1 MRVSVVIPAY
11 NAEQTICRAVDSV
24 KGQTLAACDIV
35 AINDGS
41 TDGTHD
47 LLTGVAGIRY
57 VQRQQEGVSS
67 ARNHGASLAQGD
79 WLLFLDADDALAVDA
94 LAQFNCTMCARSGY
108 RVYYGMIEARNSAGV
123 VSRISGED
131 SSEGAVP
138 AAAVRNFNRARI
150 ITPGAV
156 LFSRELFDELGG
168 FSNQYD
174 TVADR
179 DLYLRAGLRTEYAF
193 CPHVIVKKWKYDDSM
208 SRDRA
213 RGIKQGLCLQW
224 DFLERFSSE
233 PGVPSDREFSAEGVL
248 DRALWKCLALADRGL
263 LSDVLALA
271 ADRGVCSLKSR
282 LLKTVPVLPIMH
294 YHVSLSL
301 ERLRSL
307 LTVDPGK
314 GHS

>member
-1 MRVSVVIPAY
+1 MRVSVVIPAH

-24 KGQTLAACDIV
+24 MGQTFAACDIV
-35 AINDGS
+35 VVNDGS

-47 LLTGVAGIRY
+47 RLTGMAGIRV

-67 ARNHGASLAQGD
+67 ARNYGASLAKGD
-79 WLLFLDADDALAVDA
+79 WFLFLDADDALVVDA
-94 LAQFNCTMCARSGY
+94 LDQFNCMMCSRPGY
-108 RVYYGMIEARNSAGV
+108 RVYYGMIEARDSEGV
-123 VSRISGED
+123 VSRISGAD
-131 SSEGAVP
+131 SSEGPVP
-138 AAAVRNFNRARI
+138 AAAVRNFNRVRI

-156 LFSRELFDELGG
+156 LFSRELFEELGG

-179 DLYLRAGLRTEYAF
+179 DLYLRAGLRAEFAF
-193 CPHVIVKKWKYDDSM
+193 CPHVIVEKWEYDDSM

-213 RGIKQGLCLQW
+213 RGIKQGLFLQW
-224 DFLERFSSE
+224 DFLERFAFEQGAS
-233 PGVPSDREFSAEGVL
+233 SDREFSEEGVL
-248 DRALWKCLALADRGL
+248 DRALWKCIALGDRGL
-263 LSDVLALA
+263 LNDVLELA
-271 ADRGVCSLKSR
+271 ADRGVCTLKSR

-307 LTVDPGK
+307 LTVDPFK